1 MGWHIAHS
9 MSFSPIYRAEQDVQ
23 ELVKYSDFLKMV
35 MYHNCAGERLAR
47 YVDNQT
53 SAAFADFPKEQFL
66 EFEYRVMNYQERS
79 YEQIPYTGLS
89 ADYVYRETKRCLD
102 GAAGT
107 KVQIWPGIDIDI
119 PTASNHSKSTPQ
131 GTKAAVIAAF
141 RAGAPGVVLSRKY
154 SENKLANLGG
164 AGEAIRE
171 LGLA

>member
-1 MGWHIAHS
+1 M
-9 MSFSPIYRAEQDVQ
+9 
-23 ELVKYSDFLKMV
+23 
-35 MYHNCAGERLAR
+35 
-47 YVDNQT
+47 
-53 SAAFADFPKEQFL
+53 
-66 EFEYRVMNYQERS
+66 
-79 YEQIPYTGLS
+79 
-89 ADYVYRETKRCLD
+89 YRETKRCLD

-131 GTKAAVIAAF
+131 GTKAAVMAAF

-154 SENKLANLGG
+154 SEIKLANLGG